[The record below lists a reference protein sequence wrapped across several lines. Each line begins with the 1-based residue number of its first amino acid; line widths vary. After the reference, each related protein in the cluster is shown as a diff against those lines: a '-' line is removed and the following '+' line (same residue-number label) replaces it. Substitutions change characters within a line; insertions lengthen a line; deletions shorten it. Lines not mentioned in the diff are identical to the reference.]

1 MIMMIRL
8 LALGA
13 VILAT
18 GTLEA
23 QKIDEALRTEA
34 LKLKSTYKESDVVAL
49 QASTSY
55 TFQLSK
61 SNLLIVKERESFQYL
76 ALKPNTYFTIR
87 NYYSD
92 ESYIEDYELKY
103 GSGRTVF
110 HDKYCGHIQQGDIF
124 YSDAQLCAYRFL
136 LDLPGQVT
144 NFISTTVYNDPKYVT
159 QAMFHS
165 ETPAKERRI
174 IITIPA
180 WTTVELM
187 EMNFSGYDIKKTV
200 EQQNGMN
207 VHTYTIQNLK
217 AYPSDKNLPGS
228 LHFLPH
234 ILMITKSYEV
244 NGKKTTV
251 LASADDLYK
260 WYASLTALIKEDY
273 TALKP
278 VVAELTKG
286 LTSNDEK
293 IKAIYYWV
301 QDNIKYIAFEDG
313 LAGFKPEDAHQVFY
327 KRYGDCKGMANL
339 TKAMLTLA
347 GIDAR
352 LTWVGTERIP
362 YTYKVPSLAVDNHM
376 ICTVF
381 ENNQQKY
388 ILDPTEN
395 FNPFKSNGEN
405 IQGKEIMI
413 ENGSSYIIGKVNE
426 EPIENYLHESS
437 WQFKID
443 NTSLTGSG
451 NTSMNGE
458 VKKILFNIS
467 DNVKKEDLEKFFRGM
482 IAGGGNPDNFKVIK
496 YSSFD
501 RDQRWNISYDI
512 NLKNQVYTHNKE
524 FYIDI
529 DFEDDY
535 KNGKLEKD
543 RSVPYKFTSRSFKK
557 THAEVEI
564 PQGYQLEY
572 LPQPYH
578 VENTYFAFDMNYK
591 LDNNKVVYTKE
602 IKILKSMLP
611 VSEFANWNLAID
623 GLNKF
628 YNDQVILKSND

>member
-1 MIMMIRL
+1 MRFL
-8 LALGA
+8 FAFA
-13 VILAT
+13 AFILFSWKI
-18 GTLEA
+18 EA
-23 QKIDEALRTEA
+23 QKVEETLRTEA
-34 LKLKSTYKESDVVAL
+34 LKLKTTYKESDVVAL
-49 QASTSY
+49 QATTSY
-55 TFQLSK
+55 EYQLSK
-61 SNLLIVKERESFQYL
+61 SELLIVKERETFQYI
-76 ALKPNTYFTIR
+76 ALKPNTYFTVR
-87 NYYSD
+87 NYFSD
-92 ESYIEDYELKY
+92 QSYIEDYGLKY
-103 GSGRTVF
+103 GSGRTVV

-136 LDLPGQVT
+136 LDLPGQIA
-144 NFISTTVYNDPKYVT
+144 NFSSTTVYNDPKYVA

-174 IITIPA
+174 IISIPT

-187 EMNFSGYDIKKTV
+187 EMNFSGYDIKKSV
-200 EQQNGMN
+200 EQKNGIAI
-207 VHTYTIQNLK
+207 HTYTIQNLK

-244 NGKKTTV
+244 KGKKTTV

-260 WYASLTALIKEDY
+260 WYASLTSLIKEDY
-273 TALKP
+273 GALTP
-278 VVAELTKG
+278 VVTELTKD
-286 LTSNDEK
+286 LTTREDK

-313 LAGFKPEDAHQVFY
+313 IAGFKPEDAHQVFY

-339 TKAMLTLA
+339 TKAMLTIA

-352 LTWVGTERIP
+352 LTWVGTQRIP
-362 YTYKVPSLAVDNHM
+362 YTYEVPSLAVDNHM

-381 ENNQQKY
+381 ENNKQQY

-413 ENGSSYIIGKVNE
+413 ENGPSYIIGKVNE
-426 EPIENYLHESS
+426 EPIENYLHESN
-437 WQFKID
+437 WEFKID
-443 NTSLTGSG
+443 NTSLTGNGS
-451 NTSMNGE
+451 TSMNGE

-467 DNVKKEDLEKFFRGM
+467 DNVKKEDLEKFFRGV
-482 IAGGGNPDNFKVIK
+482 IAGESNPDNFKIMK
-496 YSSFD
+496 YSPFD
-501 RDQRWNISYDI
+501 RDQRWSISYDI
-512 NLKNQVYTHNKE
+512 NLKNQVYTNNKE
-524 FYIDI
+524 FYVDI
-529 DFEDDY
+529 DFEEDY

-543 RSVPYKFTSRSFKK
+543 RAVPYKFMSRSFKK

-564 PQGYQLEY
+564 PQGYKLEY

-578 VENTYFAFDMNYK
+578 VENTYFTFDMKYN
-591 LDNNKVVYTKE
+591 LINNKVVYTKE
-602 IKILKSMLP
+602 IKILKGMLP
-611 VSEFANWNLAID
+611 VSEFTNWNTAID